1 MCRSRRSGKSGVAAN
16 TAVSRLK
23 VVLAHDRTGLDEATM
38 TKIREEI
45 QDVVAKYVDIQKDD
59 VEFNM
64 LNDEEVTLMTAT
76 FTLASGRKIALSAGG
91 SKGGSDEE
99 EMAA

>member
-1 MCRSRRSGKSGVAAN
+1 M
-16 TAVSRLK
+16 K

-59 VEFNM
+59 VAFDM
-64 LNDEEVTLMTAT
+64 QNDDEVTLVTAT
-76 FTLASGRKIALSAGG
+76 FTLASGRKIALAASG
-91 SKGGSDEE
+91 SKKGSSKGED